1 MLRWAI
7 VGGGGAG
14 LIGTAHREAARRS
27 GQFELVAA
35 APSSRPVV
43 AAQTDWGCPTV
54 ADWHELLWAGLE
66 AVSIV
71 TPNHLH
77 MEMARAFDAAGVA
90 VICDKPLSRSLAEV
104 DGWQPVRPFT
114 VTYNYTAYPA
124 VRRARQLV
132 AEGALGDLR
141 QIRIGWGQDV
151 MMSAAAEA
159 SWRGDAA
166 LSGPGG
172 TLADLGTH
180 CFHLAEFLLQ
190 QKMVELAA
198 EVESFGA
205 QTPRQA
211 EMLCRFE
218 SGLKGSLWCS
228 QVTPGSAKGLEVMIA
243 GSKATLRW
251 RLGAPEEVQ
260 LIGIGEPAEVPA
272 NVPLP
277 QWREGFIDA
286 FASLYAD
293 AARAIRG
300 EPNLAPTYADGV
312 RGMQFIEAVLDSK
325 GGWFS
330 L

>member
-27 GQFELVAA
+27 GAFGLVAA
-35 APSSRPVV
+35 APSSRPEV

-54 ADWHELLWAGLE
+54 ADWRALLSAGLD

-77 MEMARAFDAAGVA
+77 MEMARAFDEAGVA
-90 VICDKPLSRSLAEV
+90 VICDKPLARSVSEV
-104 DGWQPVRPFT
+104 ADWQPARPFI

-124 VRRARQLV
+124 VRRARELV
-132 AEGALGDLR
+132 ADGALGEAR

-151 MMSAAAEA
+151 MMPAAAETT
-159 SWRGDAA
+159 WRGDPAR
-166 LSGPGG
+166 SGPGG

-190 QKMVELAA
+190 QRVVQLAA

-205 QTPRQA
+205 ATPRQA
-211 EMLCRFE
+211 DMLCRFE
-218 SGLKGSLWCS
+218 NGLKGGIWFS
-228 QVTPGSAKGLEVMIA
+228 QVMPGSAKGLEVVIA
-243 GSKATLRW
+243 GTKATLRW
-251 RLGAPEEVQ
+251 RLGAPDELQ
-260 LIGIGEPAEVPA
+260 LIGIGEAADSLPSQPLAE
-272 NVPLP
+272 
-277 QWREGFIDA
+277 WREGFINA
-286 FASLYAD
+286 FAALYAD

-300 EPNLAPTYADGV
+300 EPNLAPGYADGV
-312 RGMQFIEAVLDSK
+312 RGMQFIEAALESR
-325 GGWFS
+325 GGWVS

>member
-1 MLRWAI
+1 MKLRWAML
-7 VGGGGAG
+7 GGGGG
-14 LIGTAHREAARRS
+14 KIGPVHLEAARRS
-27 GQFELVAA
+27 GAFELVAA
-35 APSSRPVV
+35 APSSRPEV
-43 AAQTDWGCPTV
+43 AAATQWGCPTV
-54 ADWHELLWAGLE
+54 ADWRELLALE
-66 AVSIV
+66 LDAVSIA

-77 MEMARAFDAAGVA
+77 MEMARAFDEAGVA
-90 VICDKPLSRSLAEV
+90 VICDKPLSRGLAEV
-104 DGWQPVRPFT
+104 QAWQPARPFT

-124 VRRARQLV
+124 VRQARQLL
-132 AEGALGDLR
+132 AEGAVGDVR

-151 MMSAAAEA
+151 MMSATAEA
-159 SWRGDAA
+159 GWRGDAA

-190 QKMVELAA
+190 QRIVELAA

-205 QTPRQA
+205 RTPRQA

-218 SGLKGSLWCS
+218 SGLKGGIWCS
-228 QVTPGSAKGLEVMIA
+228 QVTPGGAKGLEVMVA

-251 RLGAPEEVQ
+251 RLGAPNEVQ
-260 LIGIGEPAEVPA
+260 LIGIGELADAPASLPPAE
-272 NVPLP
+272 
-277 QWREGFIDA
+277 WREGFIDA
-286 FASLYAD
+286 FAALYAD

-300 EPNLAPTYADGV
+300 EPNLAPTYAEGV

-325 GGWFS
+325 GGWVS